1 MLIDESKFVLLIE
14 MQFFMLHVFVAELE
28 EFNHSGDLKFAVAL
42 FDGQFDVLLVVLVD
56 GESFHFDD
64 VD

>member
-1 MLIDESKFVLLIE
+1 
-14 MQFFMLHVFVAELE
+14 MLHVFVAELE